1 VRCQIV
7 KPDGTTID
15 FGANHT
21 MSPEQIEWF
30 RAGGALN
37 IIRQRQAS

>member
-1 VRCQIV
+1 
-7 KPDGTTID
+7 
-15 FGANHT
+15 

-37 IIRQRQAS
+37 IIRQKNQG